1 MTVKNDGSIYLN
13 SLTGAISTNSST
25 YGTVA
30 DYITLNA
37 HNNLNLSAST
47 VVVNSSD
54 AQILSDTVHIGGTD
68 SSITLGGA
76 TAFDSA
82 ETRINGSLF
91 INDVEFAFINPSTY
105 DASHVTTLSLNS
117 RNKMVW
123 SKLPHLNFNYIID
136 NNNGDN
142 EVGTYET
149 FLDSSTDT
157 TLYVKTFNVYAGTE
171 SKSIRH
177 LFRHK
182 DDSVN
187 SINFRALISGSTN
200 VPIITPPASTENYIK
215 FKTINGESLLGEDN
229 LQFL

>member
-1 MTVKNDGSIYLN
+1 M
-13 SLTGAISTNSST
+13 
-25 YGTVA
+25 
-30 DYITLNA
+30 
-37 HNNLNLSAST
+37 
-47 VVVNSSD
+47 
-54 AQILSDTVHIGGTD
+54 
-68 SSITLGGA
+68 GGA

-105 DASHVTTLSLNS
+105 DASHVTTLSLNN

-136 NNNGDN
+136 NGGK
-142 EVGTYET
+142 GTYET

-157 TLYVKTFNVYAGTE
+157 SLYIKTFNVYDE
-171 SKSIRH
+171 KSHKSTRH
-177 LFRHK
+177 LFRYK
-182 DDSVN
+182 DDFTN
-187 SINFRALISGSTN
+187 SINFRAIISGSTSL
-200 VPIITPPASTENYIK
+200 PIITPPDSTENYIK